1 MAGSFMTLAFT
12 GTLYEIHGAA
22 VVPHVR
28 EGPGPLC
35 LGPSVLGLLSPSYL
49 RILITTYM
57 PVAAW
62 SAVAPKGLTRMVNFW
77 FAAALLGTWRL

>member
-1 MAGSFMTLAFT
+1 MTLAFT
-12 GTLYEIHGAA
+12 RTWYEVQGAA

-28 EGPGPLC
+28 EGLGMLCFGP
-35 LGPSVLGLLSPSYL
+35 PVLGLLSPSYL

-62 SAVAPKGLTRMVNFW
+62 SAVAPKVSTRMVNCW